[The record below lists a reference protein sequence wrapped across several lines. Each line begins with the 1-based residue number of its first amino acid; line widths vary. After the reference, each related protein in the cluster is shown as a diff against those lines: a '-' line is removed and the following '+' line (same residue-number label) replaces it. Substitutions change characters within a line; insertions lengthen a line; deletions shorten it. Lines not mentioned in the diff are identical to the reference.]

1 MAVQECSISVF
12 KTQQIL
18 GIFFGEKEGFCF
30 SFFWSDFWAKSAES
44 LETIAIRYVKMQDK
58 KEHNSYISC
67 YSVFF

>member
-1 MAVQECSISVF
+1 MAVQECSTSVF

-18 GIFFGEKEGFCF
+18 GIFFGEKKYFCF
-30 SFFWSDFWAKSAES
+30 SFFWPDFWAKSAEN

-58 KEHNSYISC
+58 KENNSYIFC